1 MSENQE
7 NTNIFRGLFKNKI
20 RLVKQLSWLA
30 KMKFSQKAFPRFLV
44 DCWQKSVSARVRAT
58 RAVNRKKPKVFATRA
73 RGFAKYFGV
82 TDSGWSGRRAIYEY
96 SRRTSEHDGQGENC
110 WWGFYSA
117 SMTNEAG
124 CITPSI
130 NPLARSLLLL
140 LLVQESDVNVRR
152 LWKTAGGAREAERV
166 GRPARSGR
174 RMEIGPSHVKR
185 TQPHYISVVLF
196 PHLPHRREAPDLCI
210 FHLWPH
216 SPTERFHFQ
225 L

>member
-1 MSENQE
+1 MESDA
-7 NTNIFRGLFKNKI
+7 
-20 RLVKQLSWLA
+20 SWCE
-30 KMKFSQKAFPRFLV
+30 SQKAKSFCNARAALLNILG
-44 DCWQKSVSARVRAT
+44 WQIR
-58 RAVNRKKPKVFATRA
+58 
-73 RGFAKYFGV
+73 
-82 TDSGWSGRRAIYEY
+82 GWSGRRAIYEY

-130 NPLARSLLLL
+130 NPLARSLLL
-140 LLVQESDVNVRR
+140 VQESDANVRR
-152 LWKTAGGAREAERV
+152 LWKTAGGAREAESV
-166 GRPARSGR
+166 GRSARSGR

-196 PHLPHRREAPDLCI
+196 PQLPHWREAPDLCI
-210 FHLWPH
+210 FHLRPF
-216 SPTERFHFQ
+216 SPTDIVPSNGATVESFRVR